1 MDGGTS
7 TARIRDLESLNN
19 ACGIPMKHRS
29 NGRVPIFAVSA
40 SLVEERRGEYMDL
53 GFDGWVLKPVDFD
66 RLQVLMDGIL
76 HPDIRQGA
84 AYQPGA
90 WERGGWFLESP
101 AEVPTMATPEDTD
114 FVAPETQKMPPPP
127 PREAEN
133 F

>member
-7 TARIRDLESLNN
+7 TTRIRDLELSNN
-19 ACGIPMKHRS
+19 ARGVPMKHQS
-29 NGRVPIFAVSA
+29 NGRIPIFAVSA

-53 GFDGWVLKPVDFD
+53 GFDGWVLKPVNFE
-66 RLQVLMDGIL
+66 RLQILMDGIL
-76 HPDIRQGA
+76 DPDIRQGA

-101 AEVPTMATPEDTD
+101 ARNPAIAEDTG
-114 FVAPETQKMPPPP
+114 FVALETQLETPPKD
-127 PREAEN
+127 